1 MRSTKKAAILAGFAL
16 VLAASVPAPAAEFYI
31 GEPVLKNG
39 MLIQPNYLTGIEMEP
54 MPSHSTMGPKTIHL
68 EADIHAAA
76 GETHGFE
83 EGDWVP
89 YVSVSYTIAKVDS
102 PFRATGTLVAMT
114 AKDGPHYA
122 NNLELAGPGQY
133 RLTYHFEPP
142 SKAGFVRHIDKET
155 GVPDWWEPFDLEWT
169 FTYPS
174 REK

>member
-1 MRSTKKAAILAGFAL
+1 MQSTKKAAILAGFAL
-16 VLAASVPAPAAEFYI
+16 ALAASVPAWAAEFYI

-39 MLIQPNYLTGIEMEP
+39 MLIQPNYLTGIEMES
-54 MPSHSTMGPKTIHL
+54 MPGHSTMGPKTIHL

-76 GETHGFE
+76 SETHGFP
-83 EGDWVP
+83 EGAWMP
-89 YVSVSYTIAKVDS
+89 YVSVFYTIAKVGS
-102 PFRATGTLVAMT
+102 PFRVTGTLVAMT

-122 NNLELAGPGQY
+122 NNLELAEAGRY
-133 RLTYHFEPP
+133 HLTYHFEPP

-174 REK
+174 HEK

>member
-16 VLAASVPAPAAEFYI
+16 ALAAGIPARAAEFYI

-54 MPSHSTMGPKTIHL
+54 MPGHSTMGPKTIHL

-76 GETHGFE
+76 GETHGFP
-83 EGDWVP
+83 EGAWMP
-89 YVSVSYTIAKVDS
+89 YVSVTYTIAKVGS

-114 AKDGPHYA
+114 AKDGLHYA
-122 NNLELAGPGQY
+122 NNIELAKAGQY
-133 RLTYHFEPP
+133 HLTYHFEPP
-142 SKAGFVRHIDKET
+142 SKASFVRHIDQET
-155 GVPDWWEPFDLEWT
+155 GVPGWWEPFDLEWT

>member
-1 MRSTKKAAILAGFAL
+1 MRSMKTAAVLAGFAL
-16 VLAASVPAPAAEFYI
+16 VLAAGVPARAAEFYI

-54 MPSHSTMGPKTIHL
+54 MPDHSTKGPKTIHL

-76 GETHGFE
+76 SEAHGFS
-83 EGDWVP
+83 EGDWMP
-89 YVSVSYTIAKVDS
+89 YIGVSYTIAKVDS

-122 NNLELAGPGQY
+122 NNLELPEAGQY

-142 SKAGFVRHIDKET
+142 SKAGFVRHVDKET
-155 GVPDWWEPFDLEWT
+155 GVPKWWEPFDLEWT

>member
-1 MRSTKKAAILAGFAL
+1 MRSTRTAAILASFAL
-16 VLAASVPAPAAEFYI
+16 VLAASAPAWAAEFYI

-76 GETHGFE
+76 GETHGFQ
-83 EGDWVP
+83 EGAWIP
-89 YVSVSYTIAKVDS
+89 YVSVTYTIAKVGS

-114 AKDGPHYA
+114 AQDGPHYA
-122 NNLELAGPGQY
+122 NNLELSEAGQY
-133 RLTYHFEPP
+133 HLSYHFEPP

-155 GVPDWWEPFDLEWT
+155 GVPKWWEPFDLEWT

>member
-16 VLAASVPAPAAEFYI
+16 ALAASVPARAAEFYI

-39 MLIQPNYLTGIEMEP
+39 MLIQPNYLTGIEMGP
-54 MPSHSTMGPKTIHL
+54 MPGHSTMGPKAIHL

-76 GETHGFE
+76 SETHGFP
-83 EGDWVP
+83 EGAWMP
-89 YVSVSYTIAKVDS
+89 YVSVSYTIAKVGS

-122 NNLELAGPGQY
+122 NNLELAEAGQY
-133 RLTYHFEPP
+133 HLTYHFEPP
-142 SKAGFVRHIDKET
+142 SKTGFVRHIDKET

-174 REK
+174 HEK